1 MPIARRSR
9 GRSSRA
15 AELDE
20 YRPGDDVRHI
30 DWNATGRMGKPFVR
44 RYHEEREGTVML
56 VVHPHRQMHFGSSA
70 QRKVDTAAEAA
81 ALLAVLAVR
90 NQDRVG
96 LVTFGEPNPMGLAP
110 AKGMDPAMRIIRE
123 LVLVSDEYSR
133 EVEPISGAIE
143 RCARLLRRS
152 AMELRS
158 ATSSTSTRWMRCRC
172 SLWRHE
178 VLCLAVRDPLER
190 ALPNAGLLRVEGLG
204 VIDTSDS
211 ALRARYR
218 SERER
223 AEAEVRQATRDAAQ
237 VWWSWS
243 QVMIPCRR
251 SWRGCAGALRSE
263 GLRDVV
269 GPPPGSR
276 RRSPGRRGGAG
287 WSGRARRRP
296 LLTLPITAA
305 GGGRGGGR
313 PTR

>member
-1 MPIARRSR
+1 MRVRRAVALASR
-9 GRSSRA
+9 MSSAEAAGAYRSTFKGQGLDF

-56 VVHPHRQMHFGSSA
+56 VVHRGRQMHFGSSA

-90 NQDRVG
+90 NRDRVG
-96 LVTFGEPNPMGLAP
+96 LVTFGDPNPMGGAP

-123 LVLVSDEYSR
+123 VLVSPEYSR

-143 RCARLLRRS
+143 RCARLLRRN
-152 AMELRS
+152 AMVVLIGDFLDVDQVD
-158 ATSSTSTRWMRCRC
+158 A
-172 SLWRHE
+172 LPLLAARHE

-223 AEAEVRQATRDAAQ
+223 AEAEVRQAVARCGAGLVELVAGDDPLPALMAWLRRRAAQ
-237 VWWSWS
+237 
-243 QVMIPCRR
+243 RR
-251 SWRGCAGALRSE
+251 VA
-263 GLRDVV
+263 
-269 GPPPGSR
+269 
-276 RRSPGRRGGAG
+276 
-287 WSGRARRRP
+287 
-296 LLTLPITAA
+296 
-305 GGGRGGGR
+305 
-313 PTR
+313 